1 MRQYPRVTANL
12 KRITDKGEAKLQNW
26 DGKEW
31 GLPTAARTK
40 QAILTILSRA
50 DKPLGFWEITQQIKC
65 FDGVSPWSTDIKVD
79 LEDLVRGGYIEV
91 LEGKTPKEFQ
101 KLLVL
106 GVGVI

>member
-1 MRQYPRVTANL
+1 MRQYPRAIANL

-26 DGKEW
+26 DEKEF

-40 QAILTILSRA
+40 HAILTTLSRA
-50 DKPLGFWEITQQIKC
+50 DKPLGFWEITEQIKH
-65 FDGVSPWSTDIKVD
+65 FEGVPPWSTDIKVD
-79 LEDLVRGGYIEV
+79 LEDLLRSGYIEV

-101 KLLVL
+101 KLLVC